1 MLEKMGAMRTA
12 YGEALVELGATN
24 PRAVVV
30 GADTTESLK
39 SGMFGAKYPD
49 RFFNLGIAEQN
60 LVGVAAGLAFG
71 GKVAFAGTYAIFVPG
86 KCVDQI
92 RNMLCY
98 ADLDVK
104 LVCSHAGITV
114 GPDGGS
120 HEQVEDLALMRCVPH
135 MRVVVPADAPAVK
148 GIVKAIA
155 DIPGPFYVRITRG
168 VVKGSNTPIV
178 YENGFDYK
186 LGKANVVM
194 DGGGDVAL
202 FACGIM
208 VPEAMRAAESL
219 KAKGVKASVIDVH
232 TVKPI
237 DVETILKY
245 AKSCG
250 AAVSAEEHNIMGGMG
265 SAVSEVLTENYPIPL
280 KRVGVMDTFGESG
293 EAQELLNKY
302 GLTAAHIEEAA
313 RKAIA
318 MKR

>member
-1 MLEKMGAMRTA
+1 MLEKMGAMRNA
-12 YGEALVELGATN
+12 YGEALVELGAAN
-24 PRAVVV
+24 PRVVV
-30 GADTTESLK
+30 LGADTTDSMK

-71 GKVAFAGTYAIFVPG
+71 GKVSFAGTYAIFVPG

-104 LVCSHAGITV
+104 LVCSHAGLTV

-120 HEQVEDLALMRCVPH
+120 HEQVEDIALMRVVPH
-135 MRVVVPADAPAVK
+135 MRVVVPADSVAVK
-148 GIVKAIA
+148 GIIKAIA

-168 VVKGSNTPIV
+168 VIKGSNTPIV
-178 YENGFDYK
+178 YENGFEYK
-186 LGKANVVM
+186 LGKANVIRE
-194 DGGGDVAL
+194 GGDVAL
-202 FACGIM
+202 FGCGIM
-208 VPEAMRAAESL
+208 LPEAVRAAESL
-219 KAKGVKASVIDVH
+219 AAKGIQASVIDIH

-237 DVETILKY
+237 DQETIVKY
-245 AKSCG
+245 AKKCG
-250 AAVSAEEHNIMGGMG
+250 AAVSAEEHNVMGGMG
-265 SAVSEVLTENYPIPL
+265 SAVAEVLTDQYPIPL
-280 KRVGVMDTFGESG
+280 KRVGVNDTFGESG

-313 RKAIA
+313 KQAIA

>member
-1 MLEKMGAMRTA
+1 MLEKMGAMRNA
-12 YGEALVELGATN
+12 YGEALVELGASN
-24 PRAVVV
+24 PRIVVL
-30 GADTTESLK
+30 GADTTESMK

-104 LVCSHAGITV
+104 IVCSHAGITV

-120 HEQVEDLALMRCVPH
+120 HEQVEDIALMRVVPH
-135 MRVVVPADAPAVK
+135 MRVVVPADAVAVK
-148 GIVKAIA
+148 GIIKAIA

-178 YENGFDYK
+178 YEGGFEYK
-186 LGKANVVM
+186 LGKANVIRE
-194 DGGGDVAL
+194 GADVAL
-202 FACGIM
+202 FGCGIM
-208 VPEAMRAAESL
+208 LPEAVRAAESL
-219 KAKGVKASVIDVH
+219 ATKGIQASVIDVH

-237 DVETILKY
+237 DQETIVKY
-245 AKSCG
+245 AKKCG
-250 AAVSAEEHNIMGGMG
+250 AAVSAEEHNVMGGMG
-265 SAVSEVLTENYPIPL
+265 SAVSEVLTDQYPIPL
-280 KRVGVMDTFGESG
+280 KRVGVNDTFGESG

-302 GLTAAHIEEAA
+302 GLTSAHIEEAA
-313 RKAIA
+313 RQAIA

>member
-1 MLEKMGAMRTA
+1 
-12 YGEALVELGATN
+12 
-24 PRAVVV
+24 VVC
-30 GADTTESLK
+30 GADTTDSMK
-39 SGMFGAKYPD
+39 SGMFGAKYPE

-71 GKVAFAGTYAIFVPG
+71 GRIAYAGTYAIFIPG

-98 ADLDVK
+98 ADLNVK

-120 HEQVEDLALMRCVPH
+120 HEQVEDIALMRCVPH
-135 MRVVVPADAPAVK
+135 MRVVVPADSVSVK
-148 GIVKAIA
+148 GIIKAIA

-168 VVKGSNTPIV
+168 VIKGSNTPIV
-178 YENGFDYK
+178 YENGFEYK

-194 DGGGDVAL
+194 DGGSDVAL

-219 KAKGVKASVIDVH
+219 GRKGVKASVIDIH

-237 DVETILKY
+237 DQELILKY
-245 AKSCG
+245 ARQCG
-250 AAVSAEEHNIMGGMG
+250 AAVSAEEHNVMGGMG
-265 SAVSEVLTENYPIPL
+265 SAVAEVLCDQYPIPL
-280 KRVGVMDTFGESG
+280 KRVGVNDTFGESG

-302 GLTAAHIEEAA
+302 GLTAAHIEESAVA
-313 RKAIA
+313 SIA
-318 MKR
+318 MKRR

>member
-1 MLEKMGAMRTA
+1 MGGMRSA

-24 PRAVVV
+24 QRVVV
-30 GADTTESLK
+30 LGADTTESMK

-71 GKVAFAGTYAIFVPG
+71 GRVAFAGTYAIFVPG

-104 LVCSHAGITV
+104 IVCSHAGITV

-120 HEQVEDLALMRCVPH
+120 HEQVEDLALMRCIPH
-135 MRVVVPADAPAVK
+135 MRVVVPADAPSVK

-155 DIPGPFYVRITRG
+155 EIPGPFYVRITRG

-186 LGKANVVM
+186 LGKVNVVM

-219 KAKGVKASVIDVH
+219 GKKGVKASVIDVH

-237 DVETILKY
+237 DVETIVKY

-250 AAVSAEEHNIMGGMG
+250 AAVSAEEHNVLGGLG
-265 SAVSEVLTENYPIPL
+265 SAIAEVLTDQYPVPL
-280 KRVGVMDTFGESG
+280 KRVGVNDTFGESG

-302 GLTAAHIEEAA
+302 GLTAGHIEEAA
-313 RKAIA
+313 RQAIA
-318 MKR
+318 MKRR

>member
-1 MLEKMGAMRTA
+1 MLEKMGGMRTA
-12 YGEALVELGATN
+12 YGEALVELGAAN
-24 PRAVVV
+24 PRIVVV
-30 GADTTESLK
+30 GADTTDSLK
-39 SGMFGAKYPD
+39 SGMFGAKYGD

-60 LVGVAAGLAFG
+60 LIGVAAGLAFG
-71 GKVAFAGTYAIFVPG
+71 GKIAFAGTYAIFVPG

-104 LVCSHAGITV
+104 VVCSHAGITV

-120 HEQVEDLALMRCVPH
+120 HEQVEDIALMRCVPH
-135 MRVVVPADAPAVK
+135 MRVIVPADAVAVK

-155 DIPGPFYVRITRG
+155 DIPGPFYVRLTRG
-168 VVKGSNTPIV
+168 VVKGANTPIV

-186 LGKANVVM
+186 LGKANVLRE
-194 DGGGDVAL
+194 GNDVAIYG
-202 FACGIM
+202 CGIM
-208 VPEAMRAAESL
+208 VPEALRAAESL
-219 KAKGVKASVIDVH
+219 AAKGVSATVIDMH

-237 DVETILKY
+237 DEELIVKY
-245 AKSCG
+245 AKKCG
-250 AAVSAEEHNIMGGMG
+250 CAVSAEEHNVQGGMG
-265 SAVSEVLTENYPIPL
+265 SAVAEVLTDQYPIPL
-280 KRVGVMDTFGESG
+280 KRVGVNDTFGESG

-313 RKAIA
+313 RLAIG

>member
-1 MLEKMGAMRTA
+1 MLEKMGAMRNA
-12 YGEALVELGATN
+12 YGEALVELGASN
-24 PRAVVV
+24 QKVVV
-30 GADTTESLK
+30 LGADTTDSMK

-71 GKVAFAGTYAIFVPG
+71 GRIAYAGTYAIFIPG

-104 LVCSHAGITV
+104 IVCSHAGITV

-120 HEQVEDLALMRCVPH
+120 HEQVEDIALMRCVPH
-135 MRVVVPADAPAVK
+135 MRVVVPADAVAVK
-148 GIVKAIA
+148 GIIKAIA

-168 VVKGSNTPIV
+168 VIKGSNTPIV
-178 YENGFDYK
+178 YENGFEYK
-186 LGKANVVM
+186 LGKANVIRE
-194 DGGGDVAL
+194 GSDVVL
-202 FACGIM
+202 FGCGIM
-208 VPEAMRAAESL
+208 LPEAVRAAESL
-219 KAKGVKASVIDVH
+219 ATKGVQASVVDIH

-237 DVETILKY
+237 DQEVIVKY
-245 AKSCG
+245 ARKCG
-250 AAVSAEEHNIMGGMG
+250 AAVSAEEHNVMGGMG
-265 SAVSEVLTENYPIPL
+265 SAVAEVLTDQYPIPL
-280 KRVGVMDTFGESG
+280 KRVGVNDTFGESG

-302 GLTAAHIEEAA
+302 GLTAGHIEEAA
-313 RKAIA
+313 RAAIA

>member
-1 MLEKMGAMRTA
+1 MLEKMGAMRNA
-12 YGEALVELGATN
+12 YGEALVELGASN
-24 PRAVVV
+24 QKVVV
-30 GADTTESLK
+30 LGADTTDSMK
-39 SGMFGAKYPD
+39 SGMFGVKYPD

-71 GKVAFAGTYAIFVPG
+71 GRIAYAGTYAIFVPG

-98 ADLDVK
+98 ADLNVK
-104 LVCSHAGITV
+104 IVCSHAGITV

-120 HEQVEDLALMRCVPH
+120 HEQVEDIALMRCVPH
-135 MRVVVPADAPAVK
+135 MRVVVPADAVAVK
-148 GIVKAIA
+148 GTIKAIA

-178 YENGFDYK
+178 YENGFEYK
-186 LGKANVVM
+186 LGKANVIR
-194 DGGGDVAL
+194 DGSDVAL
-202 FACGIM
+202 FGCGIM
-208 VPEAMRAAESL
+208 LPEALRAAESL
-219 KAKGVKASVIDVH
+219 SKKGINAAVIDVH

-237 DVETILKY
+237 DEELIVKY
-245 AKSCG
+245 ARKCG
-250 AAVSAEEHNIMGGMG
+250 AAVSAEEHNVMGGMG
-265 SAVSEVLTENYPIPL
+265 SAVAEVLTDQYPIPL

-302 GLTAAHIEEAA
+302 GLTSAHIEEAA
-313 RKAIA
+313 SQSIA

>member
-1 MLEKMGAMRTA
+1 MLEKMGAMRNA
-12 YGEALVELGATN
+12 YGEALVELGASN
-24 PRAVVV
+24 PRIVVL
-30 GADTTESLK
+30 GADTTESMK

-104 LVCSHAGITV
+104 IVCSHAGITV

-120 HEQVEDLALMRCVPH
+120 HEQVEDIALMRVVPH
-135 MRVVVPADAPAVK
+135 MRVVVPADAVAVK
-148 GIVKAIA
+148 GIIKAIA

-178 YENGFDYK
+178 YEGGFEYK
-186 LGKANVVM
+186 LGKANVIR
-194 DGGGDVAL
+194 DGADVAL
-202 FACGIM
+202 FGCGIM
-208 VPEAMRAAESL
+208 LPEAVRAAESL
-219 KAKGVKASVIDVH
+219 ATKGIQASVIDVH

-237 DVETILKY
+237 DQETIVKY
-245 AKSCG
+245 AKKCG
-250 AAVSAEEHNIMGGMG
+250 AAVSAEEHNVMGGMG
-265 SAVSEVLTENYPIPL
+265 SAVSEVLTDQYPIPL
-280 KRVGVMDTFGESG
+280 KRVGVNDTFGESG

-302 GLTAAHIEEAA
+302 GLTSAHIEEAA
-313 RKAIA
+313 RQAIA